1 MPSQPEPFELPVG
14 IILGFRRLPRQRP
27 VALIKVSHRIEIQ
40 LTSKRPD
47 GSWTWRAAG
56 AREPKGDV
64 HGELLAPGV
73 KVGDVLRVEVEMGVD
88 GMKIREV
95 LGGKAPRKRKAPS
108 VIDHIGSDDF
118 KVGVLV
124 PEGMEDSGSG
134 GQRRKR
140 SEKGRPRKGSRDRR
154 GGGWGEHSH
163 SGKGNSSQQRSRDKA
178 GGGGGRL
185 RQQAPRLRPGNK
197 HVSAWLGTL
206 SAEDAELGRK
216 LVEQGVRAVREETFA
231 AKASEEGAA
240 AAGGG
245 AGAEEQSSEADR
257 KKALEENK
265 RALAEQ
271 AAAFDELS
279 DAYLSAR
286 WQDRAEAASSLGG
299 KLELRDLRSVVAD
312 DFRAAPEEQSQKLAA
327 ELRKKLTE
335 RLEREH
341 AAWLADLGSAITS
354 RRAVAALRLSVRS
367 PKVGVPL
374 PELLSEKLCEVA
386 SSALNADESE
396 DIWGAVLETAASS
409 PIRLVL
415 RPGSLPAEPS
425 KKLFAAVRKFG
436 DRLPLIAAE
445 FAEVDEAAGGEAD
458 EATADEVEEAAKVDD
473 EAAEDEAAADEVES
487 AIP

>member
-1 MPSQPEPFELPVG
+1 M
-14 IILGFRRLPRQRP
+14 FRAPRRDHSKLQTTAAQRRVLRQRR

-47 GSWTWRAAG
+47 GFWTWRAAG

-64 HGELLAPGV
+64 HGELLEPGV

-108 VIDHIGSDDF
+108 VIDHIGSGDF

-134 GQRRKR
+134 GSRRKR
-140 SEKGRPRKGSRDRR
+140 SEKGRPRKGARDRR
-154 GGGWGEHSH
+154 GEGWGEHSR
-163 SGKGNSSQQRSRDKA
+163 SGKGNSSPQWNRDKA
-178 GGGGGRL
+178 GGGGGRS
-185 RQQAPRLRPGNK
+185 RQQAPRLRPGKK
-197 HVSAWLGTL
+197 HVSAWLATL
-206 SAEDAELGRK
+206 SAEDAELGKK
-216 LVEQGVRAVREETFA
+216 LVDQGVRAVREETFA
-231 AKASEEGAA
+231 AKASEDGAT

-245 AGAEEQSSEADR
+245 AGAEEQSSEAAR
-257 KKALEENK
+257 KKASEENK

-286 WQDRAEAASSLGG
+286 WRDRAEAASSLGS

-312 DFRAAPEEQSQKLAA
+312 DFRAAPEEKSQKLAA
-327 ELRKKLTE
+327 ELRKRLTE

-354 RRAVAALRLSVRS
+354 RRAVAALRLSARS

-374 PELLSEKLCEVA
+374 PELLSEKLCELA
-386 SSALNADESE
+386 SSVLDADESE
-396 DIWGAVLETAASS
+396 DTWEAVLETAASS

-415 RPGSLPAEPS
+415 RPESLPAEPS
-425 KKLFAAVRKFG
+425 KKLSEAVRKFG

-445 FAEVDEAAGGEAD
+445 FAEVE
-458 EATADEVEEAAKVDD
+458 EVEEAAAG
-473 EAAEDEAAADEVES
+473 EAEEAAADEAGEAEAGEAHMEGS
-487 AIP
+487 AHSEG